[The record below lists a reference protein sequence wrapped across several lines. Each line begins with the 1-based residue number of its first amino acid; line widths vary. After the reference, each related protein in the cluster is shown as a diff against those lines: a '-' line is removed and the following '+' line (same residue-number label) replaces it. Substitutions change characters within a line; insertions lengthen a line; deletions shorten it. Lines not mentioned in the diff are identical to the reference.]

1 MPYSKLLALTWV
13 LLMVHHV
20 PVSRSM
26 MHIND
31 DAAVDVCLG
40 EKGAGMQKV
49 NSKDKAESYLLLKL
63 IEKVLNEIFV
73 FIHIHHIHWKH
84 DWSLHTMEKQ
94 SWVIFITQIDR
105 KVLNEILLF
114 IHMNHIHWKHDWSLH
129 TTECK
134 RWQNADDVRQQHSMM
149 HCLHS
154 LLLVDNCKGFVPL
167 PLKECMQWHHGCLL

>member
-1 MPYSKLLALTWV
+1 
-13 LLMVHHV
+13 
-20 PVSRSM
+20 
-26 MHIND
+26 
-31 DAAVDVCLG
+31 
-40 EKGAGMQKV
+40 
-49 NSKDKAESYLLLKL
+49 L

>member
-1 MPYSKLLALTWV
+1 MCTLSIQVIVL

-73 FIHIHHIHWKH
+73 FIHI
-84 DWSLHTMEKQ
+84 
-94 SWVIFITQIDR
+94 
-105 KVLNEILLF
+105 
-114 IHMNHIHWKHDWSLH
+114 NHIH
-129 TTECK
+129 
-134 RWQNADDVRQQHSMM
+134 
-149 HCLHS
+149 
-154 LLLVDNCKGFVPL
+154 
-167 PLKECMQWHHGCLL
+167 